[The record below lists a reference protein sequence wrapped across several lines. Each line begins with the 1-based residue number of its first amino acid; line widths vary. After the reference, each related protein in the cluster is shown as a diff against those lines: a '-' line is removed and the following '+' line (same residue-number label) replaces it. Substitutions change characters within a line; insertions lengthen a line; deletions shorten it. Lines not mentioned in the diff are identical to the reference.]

1 VNSGRATRERHI
13 EETAFKTNLEAAE
26 EVARQLRLRDLAG
39 LIVID
44 FIDMEEDRNNE
55 AVERRLKDAMRHDR
69 ARVQVGKM
77 SPFGLLE
84 LSRQRLRPNIIE
96 STSLPCVACHGSG
109 MVRSVESSSL
119 HILRGIEEEA
129 IQQKASTLAVYVPT
143 SIALYILNY
152 KRTVLQNIENK
163 WSVSVQFSKDD
174 TLIPPEFR
182 IERLQLR
189 KDAAARE
196 SVREERMP
204 EAPSSA
210 PRPPERRPHAKRP
223 QKFEHKP
230 TEQIKQIP
238 EEAVPLPEPSTSE
251 KEGTNKPR
259 RRFRKYDRRHRSK
272 QGQPSAEAGSAET
285 TPIASP
291 SSSSQNETAPAP
303 IKVDLPKKNN
313 DNVEIR
319 AASPATKEPQTS
331 TPPKK
336 ASTRKGWWQKLLD

>member
-1 VNSGRATRERHI
+1 
-13 EETAFKTNLEAAE
+13 
-26 EVARQLRLRDLAG
+26 
-39 LIVID
+39 
-44 FIDMEEDRNNE
+44 
-55 AVERRLKDAMRHDR
+55 R

-129 IQQKASTLAVYVPT
+129 IQQKASVLAVYVPT

-152 KRTVLQNIENK
+152 KRNVLQNIETK

-189 KDAAARE
+189 KDAAVRE
-196 SVREERMP
+196 SVREERTP
-204 EAPSSA
+204 
-210 PRPPERRPHAKRP
+210 AKRP
-223 QKFEHKP
+223 QKFENQP
-230 TEQIKQIP
+230 TEQIKQTT
-238 EEAVPLPEPSTSE
+238 EEAAPLQESSATE
-251 KEGTNKPR
+251 KDGINKPR

-272 QGQPSAEAGSAET
+272 QGHPPAET
-285 TPIASP
+285 TPP
-291 SSSSQNETAPAP
+291 TNSSSFEKEAAPAP
-303 IKVDLPKKNN
+303 IKVGLPKKNN

-319 AASPATKEPQTS
+319 AASSAAKESQTS